1 MYLNEV
7 KGRPTPE
14 QGELDEAMVLGD
26 PTIAAMERDD
36 LDPTITRLIIQEL
49 RQMIRGK
56 GLK

>member
-36 LDPTITRLIIQEL
+36 LDPTISRAMWS
-49 RQMIRGK
+49 RMRR
-56 GLK
+56 